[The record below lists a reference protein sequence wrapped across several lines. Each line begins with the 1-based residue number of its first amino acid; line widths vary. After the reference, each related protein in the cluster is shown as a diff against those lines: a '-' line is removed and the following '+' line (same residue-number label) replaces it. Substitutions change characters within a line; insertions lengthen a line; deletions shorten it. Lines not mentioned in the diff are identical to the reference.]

1 MIKNYLNITLW
12 GVLVP
17 RNRLFPEKNNDANG
31 VDKQFSQKC
40 VKIYETTRTYRT
52 MKKKTVYKGKPVS
65 IDVYNLTIEGRK
77 VRREIIQ
84 HPGAAA
90 ILAFDEK
97 GKIILVNQHRF
108 PHGYVLE
115 IPAGTLEKGE
125 TPRKCA
131 LREIEEET
139 GYKAK
144 KMTHFLTYYPS
155 VGYNQE
161 AIHCFVASGLTKSK
175 THLDT
180 DEFIT
185 VKKMELKKLINMI
198 KKDKII
204 DSKTICAVMIYAA
217 QKKLL

>member
-1 MIKNYLNITLW
+1 MRRK
-12 GVLVP
+12 
-17 RNRLFPEKNNDANG
+17 R
-31 VDKQFSQKC
+31 
-40 VKIYETTRTYRT
+40 
-52 MKKKTVYKGKPVS
+52 VYDGIVIG

-77 VRREIIQ
+77 VKREIIK

-97 GKIILVNQHRF
+97 DRIILVRQHRY

-125 TPRKCA
+125 SPKACA
-131 LREIEEET
+131 LREIQEET

-144 KMTHFLTYYPS
+144 RMSHLVTYYPS
-155 VGYNQE
+155 IGYNTE
-161 AIHCFVASGLTKSK
+161 AIHCFVASGLTRVKK
-175 THLDT
+175 KLDT

-185 VKKMELKKLINMI
+185 VKKMELPKLLRMI
-198 KKDKII
+198 KAGKII

-217 QKKLL
+217 KKKHL